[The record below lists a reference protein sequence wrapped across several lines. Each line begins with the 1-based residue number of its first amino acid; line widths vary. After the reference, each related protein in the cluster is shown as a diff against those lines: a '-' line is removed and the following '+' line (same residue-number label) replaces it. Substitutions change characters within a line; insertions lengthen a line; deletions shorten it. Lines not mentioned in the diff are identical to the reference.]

1 MSRSPEP
8 STSQRILMLGFGTT
22 GRAVCEFTARHSLW
36 ACVSE
41 QGRLSEGQ
49 QSWLRKNNI
58 PFEQLGHTPSFL
70 QEADVVVLSPGIPL
84 ELPVLEE
91 ARRRGIPVLS
101 EIDFALSVLGSSPRI
116 AVTGTNGKSS
126 TVEVIGNILQS
137 LGRRAWVAGNIG
149 IPLISTV
156 DEVSE
161 SDTLVLEISSY
172 QLEQSLDFCPHI
184 GVLLNLSP
192 DHIHRHGNMRSYA
205 NAKSKL
211 FANQEPDDVAIL
223 PSTLASQFEHGNG
236 RRVFYDECFERLPT
250 SMEMLLPHER
260 SNLRAALA
268 ACTSL
273 LPEFD
278 ISKVPM
284 DAIREAFRLPHRM
297 ETVGAVGGVR
307 VINDS
312 KSTNAGSAI
321 AALRAID
328 SPVVL
333 LLGGRHKGEGYESL
347 VDEITVSDIREVI
360 LFGEAADRLRHVFE
374 QHPRVEFV
382 PFSVRTMREAVARG
396 IFVAQPGDVLLLS
409 PACSSFD
416 AFADY
421 GERGTAFANLIRFQP
436 GFENV
441 QSRT

>member
-1 MSRSPEP
+1 
-8 STSQRILMLGFGTT
+8 MLGFGTT
-22 GRAVCEFTARHSLW
+22 GRAVCEFAARHALW
-36 ACVSE
+36 AYVSE

-49 QSWLRKNNI
+49 QSWLRENDI
-58 PFEQLGHTPSFL
+58 PFEQSEHTPRFL
-70 QEADVVVLSPGIPL
+70 QEADIVVLSPGIPL

-91 ARRRGIPVLS
+91 ARRKGIPVLS
-101 EIDFALSVLGSSPRI
+101 EIDFALSMLGSSSVV

-126 TVEVIGNILQS
+126 TVEVIGEILQS

-156 DEVSE
+156 EEILE

-172 QLEQSLDFCPHI
+172 QLEQSRDFRPHI

-192 DHIHRHGNMRSYA
+192 DHIHRHGDMRSYA
-205 NAKSKL
+205 NAKGKL
-211 FANQEPDDVAIL
+211 FANQEPADVAIL

-236 RRVFYDECFERLPT
+236 RRVFYDECFEHLPT
-250 SMEMLLPHER
+250 SMDKLLPHER

-268 ACTSL
+268 ACAAL

-278 ISKVPM
+278 VSKVPM
-284 DAIREAFRLPHRM
+284 DAVREAFRLPHRM
-297 ETVGAVGGVR
+297 ETIGAVSGVR

-321 AALRAID
+321 AALRAIN
-328 SPVVL
+328 SPIVL
-333 LLGGRHKGEGYESL
+333 LLGGRHKGAGYESL
-347 VDEITVSDIREVI
+347 VDEITASDIREVI
-360 LFGEAADRLRHVFE
+360 LFGEAADTLRHVFE
-374 QHPRVEFV
+374 QHPRVELV
-382 PFSVRTMREAVARG
+382 PFSVRTIREAVARG
-396 IFVAQPGDVLLLS
+396 ISLAQPGDVLLLS

-421 GERGTAFANLIRFQP
+421 GERGEVFAHLIRSQP
-436 GFENV
+436 GFESV
-441 QSRT
+441 RSRT